1 MLTRMSAPRI
11 SVIINNYNYGR
22 FVAQAIES
30 ALAQTYPHKEIIV
43 VDDGSTD
50 DSRTVLQRYE
60 GRVRLIL
67 KENGGQASAFHAGFA
82 AAQGEVICFLDSD
95 DYWAPT
101 LLERVA
107 SVWRADVAMVEWRL
121 ECVDAGGAPLGKQ
134 LPTRLPPCGDLRPH
148 LLRHLSYPWTP
159 TSGNAFARRAL
170 EAIFPLDEQLWRI
183 SADLPL
189 LLAAPFYGALEFIDE
204 PLGYY
209 RIHGANL
216 YQGMPAHWARLER
229 EVRHGLAR
237 VAIISEHARRQG
249 LRPHPRLGYSL
260 PALNLYR
267 LMLLLSGRALPEMR
281 TDTRLKLALW
291 GVEAVLKAEA
301 RWDWRA
307 RWGWMRPLLAA
318 LIAPRKAL
326 ELAARWVFWTASEAE
341 LQAFLHEATI
351 NKA

>member
-1 MLTRMSAPRI
+1 MNQPLI

-22 FVAQAIES
+22 YLGEAIES
-30 ALAQTYPHKEIIV
+30 ALAQTYSHKEIIV

-50 DSRTVLQRYE
+50 ESREVLRRYE
-60 GRVRLIL
+60 GRVQLIL

-82 AAQGEVICFLDSD
+82 AARGEAICFLDSD
-95 DYWAPT
+95 DYWSPT

-107 SVWRADVAMVEWRL
+107 AVWREGVAMVEWRL
-121 ECVDAGGAPLGKQ
+121 ECVDAEGKLLGRQ
-134 LPTRLPPCGDLRPH
+134 LPTRLPPRGDLRPH
-148 LLRHLSYPWTP
+148 LLRNISYAWTP

-170 EAIFPLDEQLWRI
+170 EAIFPLDESLWRI

-189 LLAAPFYGALEFIDE
+189 LLAAPFYGTLEFIDE

-216 YQGMPAHWARLER
+216 YQGMPANWARLER

-237 VAIISEHARRQG
+237 EAIIREHAQRQG

-267 LMLLLSGRALPEMR
+267 LMLLLSGRAIPEMR

-291 GVEAVLKAEA
+291 GAESVLKAQA
-301 RWDWRA
+301 RWSWRE
-307 RWGWMRPLLAA
+307 RWGWMRPLLVA
-318 LIAPRKAL
+318 LVLPRKAL

-341 LQAFLHEATI
+341 LQAFLSEARR
-351 NKA
+351 

>member
-11 SVIINNYNYGR
+11 SVIINNYNYGC

-50 DSRTVLQRYE
+50 DSRAVLQRYE

-95 DYWAPT
+95 DYWAPQ

-107 SVWRADVAMVEWRL
+107 SVWRAEVAMVEWRL
-121 ECVDAGGAPLGKQ
+121 ECVDAEGKPLGK
-134 LPTRLPPCGDLRPH
+134 RLPNRTPPQGDLRSL
-148 LLRHLSYPWTP
+148 LLRRISYPWTP
-159 TSGNAFARRAL
+159 TSANAFARRAV
-170 EAIFPLDEQLWRI
+170 EAIFPLDETLWRI

-204 PLGYY
+204 PLTNY
-209 RIHGANL
+209 RIHGSNL
-216 YQGMPAHWARLER
+216 YQGMPANWARLER

-237 VAIISEHARRQG
+237 APIIREHAARQG
-249 LRPHPRLGYSL
+249 LKPHPRLGYSL
-260 PALNLYR
+260 PMLNLYR
-267 LMLLLSGRALPEMR
+267 LMLLLGGRAIPEMH
-281 TDTRLKLALW
+281 TDTRLKLAVW
-291 GVEAVLKAEA
+291 GTEAVLQADA
-301 RWDWRA
+301 PWNWRE
-307 RWGWMRPLLAA
+307 RWGYIRPLWVA
-318 LIAPRKAL
+318 LVAPRKAL
-326 ELAARWVFWTASEAE
+326 ELAARWVYWNASEE
-341 LQAFLHEATI
+341 TLQQFLSEVPP
-351 NKA
+351 